1 MLRPNTSS
9 SRPCPARPA
18 VLTTRGAQQGLDHLL
33 LGVGYFDQTVGFSI
47 PQTGIGMSRNL
58 LSLLVFV
65 VLLVLLNLILGDMD
79 YGVHISIVGSLLLT
93 LLVSFLMNAFTQRR

>member
-1 MLRPNTSS
+1 
-9 SRPCPARPA
+9 
-18 VLTTRGAQQGLDHLL
+18 
-33 LGVGYFDQTVGFSI
+33 
-47 PQTGIGMSRNL
+47 MSRNL

>member
-1 MLRPNTSS
+1 
-9 SRPCPARPA
+9 
-18 VLTTRGAQQGLDHLL
+18 
-33 LGVGYFDQTVGFSI
+33 
-47 PQTGIGMSRNL
+47 MSRNL

-79 YGVHISIVGSLLLT
+79 YVVHISIVGSLLLT